1 MCEVR
6 NKTIGEECVDGLQDL
21 LRRMQAGLPI
31 PVTEVRRITTP
42 SGQTM
47 IVSESKEI
55 TFGKSQDDEQETEA
69 GSDDEGTQGEEG
81 GKA

>member
-1 MCEVR
+1 MCEAET
-6 NKTIGEECVDGLQDL
+6 KTIGEQCVDGLQDL

-31 PVTEVRRITTP
+31 PVTEVRRVTTP

-55 TFGKSQDDEQETEA
+55 TFGESQDE
-69 GSDDEGTQGEEG
+69 
-81 GKA
+81 